1 MSMVTAWI
9 PSVWITS
16 SAWSRLSGE
25 DVRYGIRT
33 PITFSLPSASTAR
46 NAVSD
51 ESTPP
56 ESPTIPLVNPRRR
69 TTSSFKKL
77 TSHRRAKSASIARGS
92 PSSTPFPT
100 TCTRDAGSEMRDAL
114 ENPLPPH
121 HARRQPG
128 AFLVHPRAARRRRTR
143 HDDELG
149 SLERGDRARERMPRV
164 LAHQDR
170 RAAPPGVEGPD
181 LAAASHEPLLVEHSV
196 RGEEHLAVHVLD
208 ARVLAAEGG
217 VETRVV
223 EMVLEH

>member
-69 TTSSFKKL
+69 TTSSL
-77 TSHRRAKSASIARGS
+77 RNDTSHRRAKSASICSGS
-92 PSSTPFPT
+92 PSSTPRPT
-100 TCTRDAGSEMRDAL
+100 TWILGAGSGE
-114 ENPLPPH
+114 
-121 HARRQPG
+121 PG
-128 AFLVHPRAARRRRTR
+128 AEPLVAGSNSTVRASRFPFPEVFDQMRQI
-143 HDDELG
+143 DLKVGQQG
-149 SLERGDRARERMPRV
+149 SFRSRARDLLEVDIVGQHRF
-164 LAHQDR
+164 LEQ
-170 RAAPPGVEGPD
+170 GP
-181 LAAASHEPLLVEHSV
+181 SHHRS
-196 RGEEHLAVHVLD
+196 EEHTSELQSRFDLVCRL
-208 ARVLAAEGG
+208 L
-217 VETRVV
+217 
-223 EMVLEH
+223 LEKKKQ